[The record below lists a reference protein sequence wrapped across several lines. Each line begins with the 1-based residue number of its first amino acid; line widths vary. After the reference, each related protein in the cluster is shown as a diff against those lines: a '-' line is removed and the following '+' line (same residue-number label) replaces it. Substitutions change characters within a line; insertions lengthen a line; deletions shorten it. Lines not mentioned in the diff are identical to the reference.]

1 MEELQAPVAPISA
14 PAIPAPAPVAVA
26 PAPIAAAPMP
36 SSDGGGS
43 NFMETVK
50 GLNWLEVGAGMLG
63 AVTMYFAIF
72 YFRNKVFIDRAIFN
86 EQNNKIDVLTNRLTD
101 LEAANEK
108 AKKPTVSQTNGFNG
122 LF

>member
-1 MEELQAPVAPISA
+1 VEELPIPAAPIPA
-14 PAIPAPAPVAVA
+14 PAIPIATPVAVA

-43 NFMETVK
+43 NFMDTVK
-50 GLNWLEVGAGMLG
+50 SLNWLEVGAGVLG

-72 YFRNKVFIDRAIFN
+72 YYRNKVFLERAIFN
-86 EQNNKIDVLTNRLTD
+86 EQNNKIDQLSIKIAD
-101 LEAANEK
+101 LEAAKEK
-108 AKKPTVSQTNGFNG
+108 EKQPTVSKSNGFNG